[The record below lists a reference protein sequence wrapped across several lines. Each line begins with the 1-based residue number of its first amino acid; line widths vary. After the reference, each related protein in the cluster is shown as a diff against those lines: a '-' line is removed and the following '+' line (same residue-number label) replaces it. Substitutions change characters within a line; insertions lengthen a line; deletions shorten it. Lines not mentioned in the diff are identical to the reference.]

1 MAAGN
6 SLLVKLKYRSRLP
19 TIFASSPGC
28 TPDIRQITMASTPQ
42 LNHEQELDEASQP
55 ALDMHLPS
63 VDPLDSSALEH
74 GNPVSISVPPA
85 PMMPLTTAAILSQR
99 KRRRSTTSLKRSA
112 STPNVRD
119 HHSHS
124 SDAGMTLA
132 EKRRNKLGYHRT
144 SVACGTCSQQ
154 T

>member
-1 MAAGN
+1 MAAGS

-19 TIFASSPGC
+19 TNFASSPNFV
-28 TPDIRQITMASTPQ
+28 PDIREITMAAEPQ
-42 LNHEQELDEASQP
+42 LEHQQELDETSRP
-55 ALDMHLPS
+55 ALDMHLPP
-63 VDPLDSSALEH
+63 VDPLDSASFEH
-74 GNPVSISVPPA
+74 GDSVTMSLPPA

-99 KRRRSTTSLKRSA
+99 KRRRSASSLKRSA
-112 STPNVRD
+112 STPNVRG

-144 SVACGTCSQQ
+144 SVACGTYRRH
-154 T
+154 